1 MLSGLSI
8 GHLLVVLLIVVALF
22 GTSKL
27 RNIGKDLGG
36 AVKGFKDAM
45 REGEDEQS
53 QKQITQQQTTTPQ
66 HDHEKRKDEV

>member
-8 GHLLVVLLIVVALF
+8 GHLIVVLLIIVALF

-27 RNIGKDLGG
+27 RNLGKDLGG

-45 REGEDEQS
+45 HEGEDEQ
-53 QKQITQQQTTTPQ
+53 QKLLKQQQARADEPQ
-66 HDHEKRKDEV
+66 HEKRKDEV

>member
-8 GHLLVVLLIVVALF
+8 GHLIVVLLIILALF

-27 RNIGKDLGG
+27 RNLGKDLGG

-45 REGEDEQS
+45 RDGEDEQ
-53 QKQITQQQTTTPQ
+53 QKLLKQQQAQTNEPQ
-66 HDHEKRKDEV
+66 PEKRKDEA